1 MRPPFPTRA
10 LGVLFLLATAA
21 CVNAASEKKE
31 PGMEPL
37 STFPRSELV
46 LHSKSGQ
53 HVVKLWIADTP
64 QRQRQGL
71 MFVEKLEPGTG
82 MLFLYPGEPRPL
94 GMWMKNTLIPLDML
108 FISKD
113 GRIARIARETRPHS
127 LETISSLMPVSA
139 VLEIGGGEAGR
150 LGIEV
155 GDRVAHAA
163 FR

>member
-1 MRPPFPTRA
+1 MKLLPARA
-10 LGVLFLLATAA
+10 LALVLLLTTGA
-21 CVNAASEKKE
+21 CLNASGQTTREK
-31 PGMEPL
+31 GIEPL
-37 STFPRSELV
+37 SSFPESELV
-46 LHSKSGQ
+46 VHSKSGQ
-53 HVVKLWIADTP
+53 HRVRLWVADTP
-64 QRQRQGL
+64 PRQAQGL

-82 MLFLYPGEPRPL
+82 MLFLYPGPSRPL

-113 GRIARIARETRPHS
+113 GRIARIARRTTPHS

-139 VLEIGGGEAGR
+139 VLEIGGGEAQR